1 MRKKKAALYNPY
13 LDILGGG
20 ERHILSIMQVLEKDG
35 YDVDIFWNTNLAPEI
50 ETKFGLTFQN
60 LQFRQNIF
68 GEGLN
73 SIQKA
78 IELKKYDIFLYVTD
92 GSYFGSFAKQ
102 NFVFCMVPDKKLYSQ
117 SMLNKLK
124 RINWRFITNS
134 RFTQYHLKNW
144 GIQAT
149 VVYPYLDSQF
159 LDTKIENIKK
169 DKIILS
175 VGRFFGHLHSKKH
188 EVAINTF
195 KLIKGK
201 NILFKDFKL
210 IIAGGLQNSDK
221 EYFEK
226 LVEMAKDDPSI
237 ILSPNVSYSNL
248 MALYDK
254 SLIFWHMTGLGVDA
268 NLYPEQ
274 TEHLG
279 ITPLEAM
286 AKGCV
291 TFAPNVGG
299 PKELISDGQTGFLFS
314 TEKELIEKTEYA
326 VENPDISKTIA
337 KSAHTFVAKSF
348 NYDVFSQT
356 VKKVLIS

>member
-175 VGRFFGHLHSKKH
+175 VGRFFDIFILKNTKSPSTHS
-188 EVAINTF
+188 N
-195 KLIKGK
+195 
-201 NILFKDFKL
+201 
-210 IIAGGLQNSDK
+210 
-221 EYFEK
+221 
-226 LVEMAKDDPSI
+226 
-237 ILSPNVSYSNL
+237 
-248 MALYDK
+248 
-254 SLIFWHMTGLGVDA
+254 
-268 NLYPEQ
+268 
-274 TEHLG
+274 
-279 ITPLEAM
+279 
-286 AKGCV
+286 
-291 TFAPNVGG
+291 
-299 PKELISDGQTGFLFS
+299 
-314 TEKELIEKTEYA
+314 
-326 VENPDISKTIA
+326 
-337 KSAHTFVAKSF
+337 
-348 NYDVFSQT
+348 
-356 VKKVLIS
+356 